1 MDEPL
6 KARRETQPAASTAE
20 PSRTQAEAMA
30 PLESILRTG
39 QLRERPQR
47 SPDYETENQALASL
61 VRALADS
68 PRTILQTLADKVVEV
83 LRAGSA
89 GLSLLT
95 QDGQRFYWTAIAGQ
109 WSPHLGGGTP
119 RNFGPC
125 GDVLDRNVPLMFTHW
140 ERRYPYLVAATPLA
154 EEGLLVPFHVEGKA
168 VGTIWAIS
176 HDPHRDFDSEDLRL
190 LESLGRFA
198 SAAYQAVESLGAID
212 RGRIAL
218 ARVIASAMDAII
230 TFDSTRRIELFNEA
244 AENIFRLPAG
254 KAIGGSID
262 QILTDGFRRALEE
275 SMRAFAGG
283 GTVRPYVWAPGG
295 LAAKRADGTEFPIEA
310 TVSHF
315 EVGDRNLFTL
325 ILRDVDE
332 RRSAE
337 TELRELGLQ
346 NEYLQEEIK
355 QVHNFDE
362 IVGRSATLNSVLEQV
377 QLVAATNSTVLIL
390 GETGTGKELIA
401 RAIHFGGARRERP
414 LIKINCAALPAS
426 LIESELFGHE
436 KGAFTGATDRRV
448 GRFEL
453 ANGGTIFLDEIGDL
467 PPEVQIKLLR
477 VLQERE
483 FERIGGTGTV
493 RVDIRV
499 IAATNRDLNQAV
511 AEGKFRRDLF
521 YRLNVFP
528 ILMPPLRQRVD
539 DIALLVHYFVRRY
552 TARIG
557 RRIESIPAAT
567 MSRLAAYSWPGNIRE
582 LENVIERA
590 VILSSGPDLDLAA
603 GLIPAIAVAS
613 RGDAFEARSPI
624 GTNDAPTSG
633 DRSLAETE
641 KEHIIEVLKQ
651 TNWRIEGPNAAAAIL
666 KLNPSTLRSRMKKL
680 GVERSR
686 DGIP

>member
-1 MDEPL
+1 
-6 KARRETQPAASTAE
+6 
-20 PSRTQAEAMA
+20 MA
-30 PLESILRTG
+30 PLESILRTE
-39 QLRERPQR
+39 QLRERLQR

-95 QDGQRFYWTAIAGQ
+95 KDGKRFYWTAIAGQ

-119 RNFGPC
+119 RDFGPC
-125 GDVLDRNVPLMFTHW
+125 GDVLDRNCPLLFAHW

-154 EEGLLVPFHVEGKA
+154 EEGLLVPFHVEGKPA
-168 VGTIWAIS
+168 GTLWAIA
-176 HDPHRDFDSEDLRL
+176 HDPHREFDAEDLRL

-198 SAAYQAVESLGAID
+198 SAAYQAVESLGTID
-212 RGRIAL
+212 RGRVAL

-283 GTVRPYVWAPGG
+283 VTVRPFVWAPGG
-295 LAAKRADGTEFPIEA
+295 LAAKRADGSEFPIEA

-315 EVGDRNLFTL
+315 EVGDRKLFTL

-332 RRSAE
+332 RRRAE

-355 QVHNFDE
+355 QAHNFAE
-362 IVGRSATLNSVLEQV
+362 MVGHSAALNSVLDQV
-377 QLVAATNSTVLIL
+377 QLVAATDSTVLIL

-401 RAIHFGGARRERP
+401 RAIHSAGARCERP
-414 LIKINCAALPAS
+414 LIKVNCAVLPAG
-426 LIESELFGHE
+426 LIESELFVHE
-436 KGAFTGATDRRV
+436 KGAFTGATDRRI

-483 FERIGGTGTV
+483 FERIGGTRTV
-493 RVDIRV
+493 SVDIRV

-511 AEGKFRRDLF
+511 AEGRFRADLF

-528 ILMPPLRQRVD
+528 ILMPPLRERAD

-552 TARIG
+552 AARIG
-557 RRIESIPAAT
+557 RRIERIPAAT

-590 VILSSGPDLDLAA
+590 VILSSGPDLEVAA
-603 GLIPAIAVAS
+603 GLIPAIPVA
-613 RGDAFEARSPI
+613 RGGDAFEARPRI
-624 GTNDAPTSG
+624 GSNDPPTSA

-651 TNWRIEGPNAAAAIL
+651 TNWRIEGPNGAAAIL

-686 DGIP
+686 EGIP